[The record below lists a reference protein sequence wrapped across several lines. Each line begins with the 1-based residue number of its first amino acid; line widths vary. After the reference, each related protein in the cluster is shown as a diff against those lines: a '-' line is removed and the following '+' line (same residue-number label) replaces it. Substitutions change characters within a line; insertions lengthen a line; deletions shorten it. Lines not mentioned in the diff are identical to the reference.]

1 MLLLGQ
7 SNKQI
12 ASSLTI
18 SERTVEFHLK
28 NIYAKFDVGSRV
40 ELVLRLKDAPQG
52 AEAEKPGFSTVD
64 NERENLEN
72 RDESGSTVNWITSLK
87 EAISMIGKE
96 STLKEVL
103 NVEAQDEAGNMSF
116 LEAIR
121 VCLTKYAEFNG
132 RAGRAEFWW
141 FALFVVLVGGA
152 LAYLSE
158 ALSSVFLVAVLL
170 PLLAVGA
177 RRLRDAGKSV
187 WWLLIGLAPV
197 GGIVVLAVLWSLPGT
212 EPAYPVSDQSYV

>member
-1 MLLLGQ
+1 
-7 SNKQI
+7 
-12 ASSLTI
+12 
-18 SERTVEFHLK
+18 
-28 NIYAKFDVGSRV
+28 
-40 ELVLRLKDAPQG
+40 
-52 AEAEKPGFSTVD
+52 
-64 NERENLEN
+64 
-72 RDESGSTVNWITSLK
+72 
-87 EAISMIGKE
+87 MIGKE